1 MKHQQL
7 IEGMFVMGKFLMN
20 LAAFLLVVIV
30 NGLANALPLNG
41 QTTGEISNRLDVLF
55 TPAGYV
61 FSIWGLI
68 YLLLGIWVLSMF
80 PESRRNLPVYQNTSG
95 LFVLSSLLNSLW
107 IFMWHYEFFG
117 LSVLVMLLLLL
128 TLIRLYLKL
137 QEAGASFWE
146 RLPFSVYL
154 GWISVATIANISYFL
169 TYIGWDGFG
178 ISASAWTILLL
189 IVGFLLAL
197 VFMTSQ
203 NDWIYP
209 LVFVWAFIG
218 IAVKNE
224 GAGVPGVVYTAYI
237 LAGLLLV
244 LTVFYALRQRKV

>member
-95 LFVLSSLLNSLW
+95 LFVLSSLLNSFW

-137 QEAGASFWE
+137 RGSRSFVLGAASFFRLLRMDQCRDDCQYQLFLDVYRMGRLWDFCLCLDDPSSDCRVPACFSLYDQPE
-146 RLPFSVYL
+146 RLDLSTCFRLGVY
-154 GWISVATIANISYFL
+154 WHRC
-169 TYIGWDGFG
+169 
-178 ISASAWTILLL
+178 
-189 IVGFLLAL
+189 
-197 VFMTSQ
+197 
-203 NDWIYP
+203 
-209 LVFVWAFIG
+209 
-218 IAVKNE
+218 K
-224 GAGVPGVVYTAYI
+224 
-237 LAGLLLV
+237 
-244 LTVFYALRQRKV
+244 K